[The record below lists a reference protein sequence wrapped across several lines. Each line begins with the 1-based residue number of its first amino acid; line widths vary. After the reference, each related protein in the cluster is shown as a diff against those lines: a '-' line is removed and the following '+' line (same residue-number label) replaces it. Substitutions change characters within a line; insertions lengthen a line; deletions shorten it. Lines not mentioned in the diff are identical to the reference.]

1 MSAALDGIRASV
13 GAENCSE
20 SCSRDRC
27 RVYLTNVPPARLI
40 VDADKAFPAHRREGK
55 HCDFVLFVDQD
66 DAPFLAAPAE
76 LKSGRPDVSEAVRQL
91 QGGADFAADLAPSN
105 AVCLPIL
112 FHGKSLHNKDRRVLN
127 RTKITFRGLDLT
139 VKTARCNRAGNLAK
153 VLPA

>member
-55 HCDFVLFVDQD
+55 HCDFILFVDQD

-112 FHGKSLHNKDRRVLN
+112 FHGKGVHKKERKDLN
-127 RTKITFRGLDLT
+127 SAKINFRGRKLT
-139 VKTARCNRAGNLAK
+139 VKTARCGHPRNLANA
-153 VLPA
+153 LSA

>member
-76 LKSGRPDVSEAVRQL
+76 LKSGRPDVSEAVEQL

-112 FHGKSLHNKDRRVLN
+112 FHGKGVHKKERKDLN
-127 RTKITFRGLDLT
+127 SAKINFRGRKLT
-139 VKTARCNRAGNLAK
+139 VKMARCGHPRNLANA
-153 VLPA
+153 LSA